1 VARAALAGGATI
13 IQLRDKT
20 ASTRRLLEI
29 AQTIR
34 RLTWG
39 INEQPDQSM
48 QDFGGGV
55 REPRQAGF
63 TKPAPTTSDEP
74 SGPKRQAKALFIVND
89 RLDVALAAEADGV
102 HVGQDDLPVEIAR
115 KIAGGNF
122 IIGASSATL
131 DEARRA
137 AAAGADYLGIGT
149 IFPTDSKADTGPAL
163 GLEILGQIKQATN
176 LPVIAIGGIT
186 GDNAPSVLEAGADG
200 LAVISAITG
209 APDMVAATRNLVTLI
224 EKFRA

>member
-1 VARAALAGGATI
+1 MSRISRNLYGLHVITCESPASGRTHADVARAALAGGATI

-29 AQTIR
+29 AQIIR
-34 RLTWG
+34 LLT
-39 INEQPDQSM
+39 
-48 QDFGGGV
+48 
-55 REPRQAGF
+55 
-63 TKPAPTTSDEP
+63 
-74 SGPKRQAKALFIVND
+74 RQAKALFIVND

-122 IIGASSATL
+122 IIGASATSL
-131 DEARRA
+131 EEARRA

-149 IFPTDSKADTGPAL
+149 IFPTGSKSDAGTAL

-186 GDNAPSVLEAGADG
+186 ADNAPSVLKAGADG

-209 APDMVAATRNLVTLI
+209 APDMIAATRNLI
-224 EKFRA
+224 ELVRKFEAQN

>member
-1 VARAALAGGATI
+1 VSRISRNLYGLHVITCEVPANGRTHADVARAALAGGATI

-20 ASTRRLLEI
+20 ASTRQLLEI
-29 AQTIR
+29 AQSIR
-34 RLTWG
+34 QLT
-39 INEQPDQSM
+39 
-48 QDFGGGV
+48 
-55 REPRQAGF
+55 
-63 TKPAPTTSDEP
+63 
-74 SGPKRQAKALFIVND
+74 RQAKALFIVND

-122 IIGASSATL
+122 IIGASATSL
-131 DEARRA
+131 EEAHRA

-149 IFPTDSKADTGPAL
+149 IFPTGSKSDVGPAL
-163 GLEILGQIKQATN
+163 GLELLGQIKQATN

-186 GDNAPSVLEAGADG
+186 ADNAPSVLEAGADG
-200 LAVISAITG
+200 LAVISAISS